1 MPRSIWRGA
10 ISFGMVSIP
19 IRLYTAT
26 DSKDVSFNML
36 HKPCHTRI
44 KLQRYCPAEETVI
57 EWGDVERA
65 YEYAKDQYVVL
76 DDADFEK
83 VPVSTTHTIEITS
96 FVSLAEVD
104 PQYYE
109 KAYYIEPEA
118 VGKKP
123 YALLLRT
130 LQETG
135 RVAVAQVSLRQ
146 KEQLT
151 LLRPRGNVILMHT
164 MFYPDEVKATDD
176 LALPGE
182 DVTLTEG
189 EMKMAHALVD
199 MLTAEFEPAQYH
211 DNYREQLLAIIEQK
225 VNGQVIAAP
234 AAPQGAKAADLM
246 ATLRASIEEAKKE
259 RAGKATAGKA
269 AAAESQA
276 AEQVRP
282 ARRRKAG

>member
-1 MPRSIWRGA
+1 MPRSNWRGA

-26 DSKDVSFNML
+26 DSKDVAFNML
-36 HKPCHTRI
+36 HKECHNRI
-44 KLQRYCPAEETVI
+44 KLQRYCPVDETVI

-65 YEYAKDQYVVL
+65 YEYAKDQYVVMEEV
-76 DDADFEK
+76 DFEK
-83 VPVSTTHTIEITS
+83 VPVASTHTIEITS
-96 FVSLAEVD
+96 FVNLTDVD

-109 KAYYIEPEA
+109 KAYYIEPED

-130 LQETG
+130 LEETQ
-135 RVAVAQVSLRQ
+135 RVAIAKVALRQ
-146 KEQLT
+146 KEQLC
-151 LLRPRGNVILMHT
+151 LLRPRGNVVIMQT
-164 MFYPDEVKATDD
+164 MFYPDELRVTED
-176 LALPGE
+176 LSLPE
-182 DVTLTEG
+182 EELAISDA

-211 DNYREQLLAIIEQK
+211 DEYREALLELIEQK

-234 AAPQGAKAADLM
+234 VAPQGAKVVDLM
-246 ATLRASIEEAKKE
+246 TALRASIEEAKKE
-259 RAGKATAGKA
+259 RTGKPAGRATAAEDA
-269 AAAESQA
+269 ADDSK
-276 AEQVRP
+276 P

>member
-26 DSKDVSFNML
+26 DSKDVAFNML
-36 HKPCHTRI
+36 HKACHNRI
-44 KLQRYCPAEETVI
+44 KLQRYCPVDETVI

-65 YEYAKDQYVVL
+65 YEYAKDQYVVME
-76 DDADFEK
+76 DADFEK
-83 VPVSTTHTIEITS
+83 VPVASTHTIEITS
-96 FVSLAEVD
+96 FVNLVDVD

-109 KAYYIEPEA
+109 KAYYIEPED

-130 LQETG
+130 LEETQ
-135 RVAVAQVSLRQ
+135 RVAIAKVALRQ
-146 KEQLT
+146 KEQLC
-151 LLRPRGNVILMHT
+151 LLRPRGNVVIMQT
-164 MFYPDEVKATDD
+164 MFYPDELRVTED
-176 LALPGE
+176 LSLPE
-182 DVTLTEG
+182 DELAISDA

-199 MLTAEFEPAQYH
+199 MLTAEFQPAQYH
-211 DNYREQLLAIIEQK
+211 DDYREALLELIEQK

-234 AAPQGAKAADLM
+234 IAPQGAKVVDLM
-246 ATLRASIEEAKKE
+246 TALRASIEEAKKE
-259 RAGKATAGKA
+259 RGGKPTGRSASAEDA
-269 AAAESQA
+269 ADDAK
-276 AEQVRP
+276 P